1 MVFRESFPPNFV
13 LLLRDYQY
21 YPFLAIFFPKEIHF
35 KMFYT
40 MIAYYIV
47 LHSNLFAKQ
56 YILEIVPH
64 QYL

>member
-1 MVFRESFPPNFV
+1 MVFREFPTKFGSS
-13 LLLRDYQY
+13 LKGLSIL
-21 YPFLAIFFPKEIHF
+21 PFPCDFFPKDIHF

-64 QYL
+64 QSL